1 MKRMKEFTIYYRV
14 TADLEKTV
22 QVATRRDAEE
32 EADKIFRAEESRGLA
47 VDDVEI
53 VEVDK
58 D

>member
-1 MKRMKEFTIYYRV
+1 MKEFTIYYRV